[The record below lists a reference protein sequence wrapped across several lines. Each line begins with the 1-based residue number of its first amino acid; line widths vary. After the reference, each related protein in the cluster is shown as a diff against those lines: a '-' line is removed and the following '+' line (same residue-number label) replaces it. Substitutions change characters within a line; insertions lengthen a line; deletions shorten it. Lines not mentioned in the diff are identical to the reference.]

1 MIIYR
6 LGNPLVRKRIKLE
19 YHACRKSTDC
29 DLCDSLADI
38 AGVENVQEACIYK
51 IQREQFSCHTVST
64 RMLTWKRLLI
74 RVPTHE
80 SPCNYLSPASV
91 IHKHMIP
98 QHKHLEHK

>member
-1 MIIYR
+1 MITYR

-51 IQREQFSCHTVST
+51 IQREQFFLSHGVNPNVNVEKTANTSAHSRKALATTYRQLALST
-64 RMLTWKRLLI
+64 SI
-74 RVPTHE
+74 
-80 SPCNYLSPASV
+80 
-91 IHKHMIP
+91 
-98 QHKHLEHK
+98 